1 MRYICILYHYIMK
14 TYKIEEQNTSNELKE
29 PSIDYDRIYTY
40 ANYLQFE
47 FEEMVEIIR
56 GKLFRMSPAPR
67 VKHQLISGNL
77 FARLHQNLRGKG
89 CRVYNAPIDVVLPIA
104 NKKRNKSTTVVQ
116 PDICVI
122 CDPTII
128 EETAVFG
135 VPDFV
140 IEIIAGKDVKRD
152 TKDKY
157 SVYEEAGVGEYWIVF
172 GEMRF
177 VEVFILEE
185 GKYQRLNA
193 FSEYDVIP
201 VKTLPGLSI
210 SIDDIFEGV

>member
-1 MRYICILYHYIMK
+1 MK
-14 TYKIEEQNTSNELKE
+14 EYETIEDTETDGAKVPVINYNKV
-29 PSIDYDRIYTY
+29 YTY
-40 ANYLQFE
+40 GDYLKLE
-47 FEEMVEIIR
+47 IDEMVEIIR
-56 GKLFRMSPAPR
+56 GKIFRMCETPKI
-67 VKHQLISGNL
+67 KHQIINGNI
-77 FARLHQNLRGKG
+77 FYRLRQQLEGKK
-89 CRVYNAPIDVVLPIA
+89 CKIFNAPVDVVLPIE
-104 NKKRNKSTTVVQ
+104 NKKRSRSTTVVQ

-122 CDPTII
+122 CDSKII

-140 IEIIAGKDVKRD
+140 IEIVAGKDVKRD
-152 TKDKY
+152 TQYKY

-177 VEVFILEE
+177 VEVFILEN

-193 FSEYDVIP
+193 FSEDDIIP

>member
-1 MRYICILYHYIMK
+1 MIMK
-14 TYKIEEQNTSNELKE
+14 EYKNIEDTDINEAKE
-29 PSIDYDRIYTY
+29 PIMNYDKLYTY
-40 ANYLQFE
+40 GDYLKFE

-67 VKHQLISGNL
+67 VKHQSISGNI
-77 FARLHQNLRGKG
+77 FAQLHQNLRGKG

-122 CDPTII
+122 CDPKII

-177 VEVFILEE
+177 VEVYILEE

-193 FSEYDVIP
+193 FSEDDVIP

-210 SIDDIFEGV
+210 SIEDIFEGV

>member
-1 MRYICILYHYIMK
+1 MK
-14 TYKIEEQNTSNELKE
+14 EYKNNEDLDNDVVKE
-29 PSIDYDRIYTY
+29 PVIDYNKVYTY
-40 ANYLQFE
+40 ADYLKLE
-47 FEEMVEIIR
+47 IDEMVEIIR
-56 GKLFRMSPAPR
+56 GKILRMSPAPK
-67 VKHQLISGNL
+67 VKHQSISSQLIGIFYNNL
-77 FARLHQNLRGKG
+77 KG
-89 CRVYNAPIDVVLPIA
+89 RSCKVFHAPTDIVLPIA

-122 CDPTII
+122 CDPKII

-140 IEIIAGKDVKRD
+140 IEIVAGKDVKRD
-152 TKDKY
+152 TQYKY

-177 VEVFILEE
+177 VEVFLLEN

-193 FSEYDVIP
+193 FSEDDIIP

>member
-1 MRYICILYHYIMK
+1 MLYLFSKMIMK
-14 TYKIEEQNTSNELKE
+14 EYKSIEDTDINEAKE
-29 PSIDYDRIYTY
+29 PIMNYDKLYTY
-40 ANYLQFE
+40 GDYLKFE

-77 FARLHQNLRGKG
+77 FARLHQTLRGKG
-89 CRVYNAPIDVVLPIA
+89 CSVYSAPIDVVLPIA

-122 CDPTII
+122 CDPKII

-177 VEVFILEE
+177 VEVYILEE

-193 FSEYDVIP
+193 FSEDDVIP

-210 SIDDIFEGV
+210 SIEDIFEGV

>member
-1 MRYICILYHYIMK
+1 MQK
-14 TYKIEEQNTSNELKE
+14 EYKSDQVHTMDEAKE
-29 PSIDYDRIYTY
+29 PAIEYGKVYTY
-40 ANYLQFE
+40 GDCLKLE
-47 FEEMVEIIR
+47 IEEMVEIIR
-56 GKLFRMSPAPR
+56 GKLFRMSLAPR
-67 VKHQLISGNL
+67 TKHQKISGNIY
-77 FARLHQNLRGKG
+77 F
-89 CRVYNAPIDVVLPIA
+89 RVRQQLEYSSCNVFHSPIDVVLPIKD
-104 NKKRNKSTTVVQ
+104 KKRTKSTTVVQ

-122 CDPTII
+122 CDPKII
-128 EETAVFG
+128 EEKPVFG

-152 TKDKY
+152 TQYKC

-177 VEVFILEE
+177 VEVFILEN

-193 FSEYDVIP
+193 FSEDDIIP

-210 SIDDIFEGV
+210 SMDDIFEGV

>member
-1 MRYICILYHYIMK
+1 MK
-14 TYKIEEQNTSNELKE
+14 EYKTIENTNTDEAKE
-29 PSIDYDRIYTY
+29 PAIDYKKVYTY
-40 ANYLQFE
+40 ADYLKLE
-47 FEEMVEIIR
+47 IDEMVEIIR
-56 GKLFRMSPAPR
+56 GKIFRMCAAPR
-67 VKHQLISGNL
+67 TKHQIINGNIYY
-77 FARLHQNLRGKG
+77 RLRQQLEGQNCK
-89 CRVYNAPIDVVLPIA
+89 VFNSPIDVVLPIA
-104 NKKRNKSTTVVQ
+104 NKKRTKSTNVVQ

-122 CDPTII
+122 CDPKII

-140 IEIIAGKDVKRD
+140 IEIVEGKDIKRD
-152 TKDKY
+152 TQYKY
-157 SVYEEAGVGEYWIVF
+157 SIYEEAGVGEYWIVF

-177 VEVFILEE
+177 VEVFILEN

-193 FSEYDVIP
+193 FSEDDVVP

>member
-1 MRYICILYHYIMK
+1 
-14 TYKIEEQNTSNELKE
+14 
-29 PSIDYDRIYTY
+29 
-40 ANYLQFE
+40 
-47 FEEMVEIIR
+47 V
-56 GKLFRMSPAPR
+56 
-67 VKHQLISGNL
+67 
-77 FARLHQNLRGKG
+77 
-89 CRVYNAPIDVVLPIA
+89 DVVLPIK
-104 NKKRNKSTTVVQ
+104 NKKRTKSTTVVQ

-122 CDPTII
+122 CDPKII
-128 EETAVFG
+128 EDTAIFG

-140 IEIIAGKDVKRD
+140 IEIVASKDVKRD
-152 TKDKY
+152 TQYKY

-177 VEVFILEE
+177 VEVFILEN

-193 FSEYDVIP
+193 FSEDDIIP

>member
-1 MRYICILYHYIMK
+1 M
-14 TYKIEEQNTSNELKE
+14 
-29 PSIDYDRIYTY
+29 DRITDISQLDPNGTYTY
-40 ANYLQFE
+40 ADYLSWR
-47 FEEMVEIIR
+47 FEERVELIW
-56 GKLFRMSPAPR
+56 GKMARLFPAPSVRHQR
-67 VKHQLISGNL
+67 VSTEVLWKIRTHFAQNRCQVFHAPFDVRL
-77 FARLHQNLRGKG
+77 FDKKKSTK
-89 CRVYNAPIDVVLPIA
+89 A
-104 NKKRNKSTTVVQ
+104 NKDIYTVVQ

-177 VEVFILEE
+177 VEVYILVE

-193 FSEYDVIP
+193 FSEDDVIP
-201 VKTLPGLSI
+201 VKTLPELSI

>member
-1 MRYICILYHYIMK
+1 MK
-14 TYKIEEQNTSNELKE
+14 EYKTIEDTETDEAKV
-29 PSIDYDRIYTY
+29 PAIDYNKVYTY
-40 ANYLQFE
+40 GDYLKLE
-47 FEEMVEIIR
+47 IDEMVEIIR
-56 GKLFRMSPAPR
+56 GKIFRMCDAPR
-67 VKHQLISGNL
+67 IKHQIINGNI
-77 FARLHQNLRGKG
+77 FYRLRQQLEGKK
-89 CRVYNAPIDVVLPIA
+89 CKIFNAPVDVVLPIE
-104 NKKRNKSTTVVQ
+104 NKKRSRSTTVVQ

-122 CDPTII
+122 CDSKII

-140 IEIIAGKDVKRD
+140 IEIVAGKDVKRD
-152 TKDKY
+152 TQYKY

-177 VEVFILEE
+177 VEVFILEN

-193 FSEYDVIP
+193 FSEDDIIP

>member
-1 MRYICILYHYIMK
+1 MK
-14 TYKIEEQNTSNELKE
+14 EYKTIEGPDTDELKE
-29 PSIDYDRIYTY
+29 PTFDYQKVYTY
-40 ANYLQFE
+40 ADYLKFE
-47 FEEMVEIIR
+47 IDEMVELIR
-56 GKLFRMSPAPR
+56 GKVFRMSPAPR
-67 VKHQLISGNL
+67 IKHQGINGNL
-77 FARLHQNLRGKG
+77 FGVIHTYLKRKNCK
-89 CRVYNAPIDVVLPIA
+89 VFNAPVDVVLPIA
-104 NKKRNKSTTVVQ
+104 DKKRTKSSTVVQ

-122 CDPTII
+122 CDPNII

-140 IEIIAGKDVKRD
+140 IEIVAGKDVKRD
-152 TKDKY
+152 TQYKY

-177 VEVFILEE
+177 VEVFILEN
-185 GKYQRLNA
+185 GRYQRLNA
-193 FSEYDVIP
+193 FSEDDIIP

>member
-1 MRYICILYHYIMK
+1 MK
-14 TYKIEEQNTSNELKE
+14 EYKTQEDSKIDESNE
-29 PSIDYDRIYTY
+29 PTIDYNKVYTY
-40 ANYLQFE
+40 GDYLKLE
-47 FEEMVEIIR
+47 IDEMVEIIR
-56 GKLFRMSPAPR
+56 GKIFRMSPAPR
-67 VKHQLISGNL
+67 INHQTINGNIYY
-77 FARLHQNLRGKG
+77 RLRQQLAGET
-89 CRVYNAPIDVVLPIA
+89 CMIFNAPVDIVLPID
-104 NKKRNKSTTVVQ
+104 NKKRNKSTTIVQ

-122 CDPTII
+122 CDASII
-128 EETAVFG
+128 EDKAVFG

-140 IEIIAGKDVKRD
+140 IEIVAGKDVKRD
-152 TKDKY
+152 AQYKY

-177 VEVFILEE
+177 VEVFILEN

-193 FSEYDVIP
+193 FSEDDIIP